1 MDNKLMNNNIR
12 NAFNNLPVEGLD
24 RILKDCKKVNRVVT
38 YEEKK
43 PSYNWLP
50 KLAIG
55 MACAVLVISSLFF
68 SNVFMSNGSD
78 VAAVISLDVNPSIE
92 IKINKKEKV
101 LDVLA
106 LNEDA
111 KVIIGDMDFKG
122 SDLDVAVN
130 ALIGSLIRNGY
141 LDDLQNSILVSVED
155 INKAEAKNLEDKL
168 VNEISALLEKGSVL
182 AQQVKNNDEIKALAE
197 RFNITL
203 GKAQLIKELADQT
216 TLYSYE
222 DLAKLSINEL
232 NLLSRSITDSNIQ
245 RNGDPSDKAYIGIEK
260 AKEIALSDLGVSA
273 ADVVFKKTE
282 LDFENRTMVYE
293 IEFVN
298 NNVEYEY
305 VIDALDGEIIYVDR
319 EYERKNSTYNPQ
331 PSTNVDNAGMN
342 NLIGEAKAKQIALAN
357 AGVSESQIKGLRI
370 VRDYDDGIVKYEI
383 DFYVDNIE
391 YEYEINAKTGAIIK
405 VEKDQEND
413 YRPTASSKPGVY
425 NYDGNTYKVVD
436 GVVYEYDDGKWEV
449 ERDKKVVN
457 GVVYEYDDG
466 KWEVDDDDDDDR
478 YDRDDD
484 RYDRDDDRY
493 DHDDDDDDDDDRYDR
508 DDDDDDDDDD
518 D

>member
-24 RILKDCKKVNRVVT
+24 KILRDCKKANRVVT
-38 YEEKK
+38 YEEEK
-43 PSYNWLP
+43 PSYKWLP

-55 MACAVLVISSLFF
+55 FACAVLVISSLFL
-68 SNVFMSNGSD
+68 SNVFMSSGKD

-101 LDVLA
+101 LDVMA

-111 KVIIGDMDFKG
+111 KVIIGDMNFKG
-122 SDLDVAVN
+122 SDLDVTVN

-155 INKAEAKNLEDKL
+155 SNNVQAKDLEDKL
-168 VNEISALLEKGSVL
+168 VTEISSLLEKGSVL
-182 AQQVKNNDEIKALAE
+182 AQQVKNNEEIKTLAQ

-232 NLLSRSITDSNIQ
+232 NLLSRSINDSNIQ
-245 RNGDPSDKAYIGIEK
+245 RNGDPSDKAYIGVEK
-260 AKEIALSDLGVSA
+260 AKEIALSDLGVTA

-293 IEFVN
+293 VEFVN

-305 VIDALDGEIIYVDR
+305 VIDAQNGEIIYVDR
-319 EYERKNSTYNPQ
+319 EYERKNSTYNNQ
-331 PSTNVDNAGMN
+331 RVTQVENAGMN
-342 NLIGEAKAKQIALAN
+342 NLIGEEKAKQIALAN
-357 AGVSESQIKGLRI
+357 AGITEGQIKGLRI
-370 VRDYDDGIVKYEI
+370 RREYDDGVVKYEI
-383 DFYVDNIE
+383 DFFVDNVE
-391 YEYEINAKTGAIIK
+391 YEYEINAKTGTIIK
-405 VEKDQEND
+405 VEKDLEDD

-425 NYDGNTYKVVD
+425 NYNGNTYKVID
-436 GVVYEYDDGKWEV
+436 GVVYEYDDGRWEV
-449 ERDKKVVN
+449 EHDKKVVN

-466 KWEVDDDDDDDR
+466 RWVIDDDVNDYDDDDR

-484 RYDRDDDRY
+484 RYDYDDDDDDRYDHDDDDDRY
-493 DHDDDDDDDDDRYDR
+493 DHDDDDDDD
-508 DDDDDDDDDD
+508 
-518 D
+518 